1 MRRHGDS
8 EWTVPRPVQRRTA
21 GSADSGGD
29 ATDVLLGL
37 QQSVGNAAVA
47 GRLAQLSEARR
58 ANQCHSAETPRDDR
72 AREVSGEGSRLSGG
86 AAAGSPMSFVQRCG
100 PTPCNCSAQERADYA
115 EHHPDEPAAA
125 EVDPAA
131 VGPEHG

>member
-1 MRRHGDS
+1 
-8 EWTVPRPVQRRTA
+8 
-21 GSADSGGD
+21 
-29 ATDVLLGL
+29 
-37 QQSVGNAAVA
+37 
-47 GRLAQLSEARR
+47 
-58 ANQCHSAETPRDDR
+58 
-72 AREVSGEGSRLSGG
+72 
-86 AAAGSPMSFVQRCG
+86 MSFVQRCG

>member
-1 MRRHGDS
+1 MRSHGDS

-21 GSADSGGD
+21 GPAGSGGD

-47 GRLAQLSEARR
+47 G
-58 ANQCHSAETPRDDR
+58 
-72 AREVSGEGSRLSGG
+72 RLSGG

-100 PTPCNCSAQERADYA
+100 PTPCNCSAQQRADYA
-115 EHHPDEPAAA
+115 EDHPDEPAAA